1 MNDELIKEEIK
12 KMLNDN
18 VSRDYITNVLSK
30 KYNTTKKSILY
41 KIKIV
46 ANDIYNKHVYGRELT
61 EKIFKSIE
69 ENGLDIDGDLTLVDG
84 NLYFV
89 DYYNHMISRIG

>member
-1 MNDELIKEEIK
+1 
-12 KMLNDN
+12 MLNYN
-18 VSRDYITNVLSK
+18 VSRDDITNVLSK

-46 ANDIYNKHVYGRELT
+46 ANDIYNEYLYGRELT
-61 EKIFKSIE
+61 EKILKSIE
-69 ENGLDIDGDLTLVDG
+69 EKGLDIDGDLTQVDG

-89 DYYNHMISRIG
+89 DYYSHMISRIG

>member
-18 VSRDYITNVLSK
+18 VSRDYITNILSK

-41 KIKIV
+41 KIKIA
-46 ANDIYNKHVYGRELT
+46 ANDIYNEYMYGRELT

-69 ENGLDIDGDLTLVDG
+69 ESGLDMDGDLAQVDG

-89 DYYNHMISRIG
+89 HYYNHMISRIG

>member
-30 KYNTTKKSILY
+30 KYNTTKNLFYTILY
-41 KIKIV
+41 
-46 ANDIYNKHVYGRELT
+46 
-61 EKIFKSIE
+61 
-69 ENGLDIDGDLTLVDG
+69 
-84 NLYFV
+84 
-89 DYYNHMISRIG
+89 RII